1 MGFEPMQN
9 KLCELESHALT
20 NSATLTWDASTKGHK
35 QSVIF
40 DKAKI
45 ETFRIRNVSKKTPR
59 V

>member
-20 NSATLTWDASTKGHK
+20 NSATLTWDASTKGRK

-40 DKAKI
+40 L
-45 ETFRIRNVSKKTPR
+45 
-59 V
+59 